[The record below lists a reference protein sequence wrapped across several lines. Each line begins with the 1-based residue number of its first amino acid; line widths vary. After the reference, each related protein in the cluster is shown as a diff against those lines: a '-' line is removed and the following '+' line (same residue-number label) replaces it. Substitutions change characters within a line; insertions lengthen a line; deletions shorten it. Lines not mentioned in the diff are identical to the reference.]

1 LGLGTQGHASL
12 LLPESQSRIFVH
24 WKKFVK
30 RFREGCS
37 SSSSS
42 SWVLWVATRIDVLG
56 VPFVDFKLTEESLL
70 SAQICPTGLL
80 EDYFRTTQ

>member
-30 RFREGCS
+30 R

-80 EDYFRTTQ
+80 EDCFRTTQ